1 MTFPELSSQDL
12 ARASLAASLRRV
24 MHAMVAREL
33 DEESMVAS
41 AASIDAMAAAFE
53 AAPPRERLD
62 APGGPKFGEIVPA
75 DGEAFPPS
83 SDRPVSGIG
92 NPFSIPMTM
101 HRDGD
106 EVVSTVT
113 LGAAFQGAPG
123 RSHGGLVSAIFDD
136 LFGSLPMLEHKIAF
150 TASLTVNYVAPS
162 PVFEPVTF
170 RGRIDRIEG
179 KKIFIEG
186 EAHHDGTL
194 VTTATALFID
204 ATEYMASLYSS

>member
-1 MTFPELSSQDL
+1 MHALVASEPDAATMTTIAE
-12 ARASLAASLRRV
+12 SLATG
-24 MHAMVAREL
+24 
-33 DEESMVAS
+33 
-41 AASIDAMAAAFE
+41 IDLLE
-53 AAPPRERLD
+53 AAPPR
-62 APGGPKFGEIVPA
+62 ASHFSPGPPADQVPA

-83 SDRPVSGIG
+83 SDRPVSGVG

-101 HRDGD
+101 FRDGD

-123 RSHGGLVSAIFDD
+123 RSHGGLVAAIFDD
-136 LFGSLPMLEHKIAF
+136 LFGSLPMLENKIAF

-162 PVFEPVTF
+162 PVFQPVEF
-170 RGRIDRIEG
+170 RGRINRVEG
-179 KKIFIEG
+179 KKIFIDG

-204 ATEYMASLYSS
+204 ATEYMASLLAAE